1 MRGIR
6 EKQAPIGSVPLHPAC
21 PIRKRADR
29 SIASVNIGKVFTRF
43 TRTPVWRVHLVLT
56 ILLPILL
63 PIPEIWSRNLPP
75 VANRELLKILTKPM
89 NRITNSGR

>member
-1 MRGIR
+1 MGW
-6 EKQAPIGSVPLHPAC
+6 APFQPAY

-43 TRTPVWRVHLVLT
+43 TRTPVRRVHLVLT

-63 PIPEIWSRNLPP
+63 PVPEIWSRNLPP
-75 VANRELLKILTKPM
+75 AANRELLKVLTKPM